1 MTSRLST
8 PYVPEMPLSQS
19 GDNIVHLN
27 SLIRL
32 SIDRKQNLEK
42 KAISHLL
49 KERKQ
54 YNRPSRNGFDSA
66 FPQLLSRSTSP
77 ESASVMSPKASSPPI
92 PSIGS
97 PMMGKVYPENPH
109 WLFSPMHKKSP
120 NIKIETQNCDF
131 TIRKPLSSAGT
142 FLKDRRD
149 SQTPADGRL
158 MQVRFGKIKALNGV
172 KTPNM
177 YLNELQLEQIKNFHG
192 IVECLSSYDSTTI
205 GTSFC
210 FVKILR
216 LLEFLFKQECNITR
230 HYASF

>member
-1 MTSRLST
+1 MKKAKIPEANGSPRTTLSLQTDAPREQMTST
-8 PYVPEMPLSQS
+8 
-19 GDNIVHLN
+19 GDNTLHLN

-32 SIDRKQNLEK
+32 SIDRKENLDK
-42 KAISHLL
+42 KAVSDLL

-54 YNRPSRNGFDSA
+54 YNRPTRSGFDSA

-77 ESASVMSPKASSPPI
+77 ESASVMSPNFRISSPPI

-97 PMMGKVYPENPH
+97 PMMGKIYPENPH

-120 NIKIETQNCDF
+120 NIKIETQNCNF

-158 MQVRFGKIKALNGV
+158 LQVRFGKIKALNGV

-192 IVECLSSYDSTTI
+192 IVDLSLI
-205 GTSFC
+205 H
-210 FVKILR
+210 I
-216 LLEFLFKQECNITR
+216 
-230 HYASF
+230 